1 MIVNALEAPAGQ
13 RLAAARS
20 ESPALALLA
29 DAVIA
34 SAEPFR
40 IEPEASGFELTFQGR
55 VNGRPHRGRLKIFE
69 VKPGR
74 LAAFFYK
81 KSAVP
86 FSRDRFSYGAVAFAP
101 DRIGPG
107 EVAEWLAYLSSGFD
121 WDRTPSHL
129 RRAFEFD
136 VPE

>member
-1 MIVNALEAPAGQ
+1 MIVNAGEAPVDK

-20 ESPALALLA
+20 ESPVLALLI
-29 DAVIA
+29 DSITE
-34 SAEPFR
+34 SAEPYR
-40 IEPEASGFELTFQGR
+40 IEPEASGFELAILGR

-86 FSRDRFSYGAVAFAP
+86 FSRDRFSYGAVTFTPDQP
-101 DRIGPG
+101 DRQL
-107 EVAEWLAYLSSGFD
+107 VAEWLAYLSSGFD
-121 WDRTPSHL
+121 WDRAPSHL